1 MISPKAAEQI
11 LQNHKQRSAL
21 SLIQSLESKKME
33 RGRRIAFDYGDVR
46 TGVALCDPD
55 GILSSPLCVLESK
68 AKNFLEQIA
77 SLLLEHEPIRIFVGM
92 PMNMSGSKGESAAKA
107 ESFVQSLKSV
117 TSLPIVLIDER
128 LSTVSAQKKLK
139 EAGVSTRDSKA
150 LIDAMAAVAI
160 LEQGLLSENLE

>member
-1 MISPKAAEQI
+1 M
-11 LQNHKQRSAL
+11 
-21 SLIQSLESKKME
+21 SK

-55 GILSSPLCVLESK
+55 GILASPLCVLETKS
-68 AKNFLEQIA
+68 KNFNSEV
-77 SLLLEHEPIRIFVGM
+77 STLLTEHEPIAIFVGL
-92 PMNMSGSKGESAAKA
+92 PINMSGSTGESAEKVQH
-107 ESFVQSLKSV
+107 FVATLKEL
-117 TSLPIVLIDER
+117 TDLPIYLVDER

-139 EAGVSTRDSKA
+139 EAGVSTRDSKQ

>member
-1 MISPKAAEQI
+1 M
-11 LQNHKQRSAL
+11 
-21 SLIQSLESKKME
+21 SK

-55 GILSSPLCVLESK
+55 GILASPLCVLETKS
-68 AKNFLEQIA
+68 KNFNSEV
-77 SLLLEHEPIRIFVGM
+77 STLLTEHEPIAIFVGL
-92 PMNMSGSKGESAAKA
+92 PMNMSGSTGESAEKA
-107 ESFVQSLKSV
+107 QNFVATLKEL
-117 TSLPIVLIDER
+117 TDLPIYLVDER

-139 EAGVSTRDSKA
+139 EAGVSSRDSKQ